1 MKSSQTGSQ
10 TGSVQKDSMPVCALC
25 EIPYLG
31 RGNVCAPLGV
41 AGDRCCY
48 ECNLSRVIPARM
60 DSAERKRQPDAGDL
74 HVRKRKKREEHDGF
88 SDDDG
93 EDCDGGCCA
102 SQESQVSDY
111 VASERA
117 ADECAPGIDFEFPA
131 VVHGLSSV
139 KCAVKPPCSDTRNPL
154 FYEDI
159 YIGCDVTLSMK
170 PDGQRGLLTVLA
182 NLPGMVKNHFFKSN
196 VSEESAENERNAR
209 NNTHVHL
216 FQFGDTARPF
226 TDQPDFVSFNDD
238 DLQATKERVLPQLE
252 ACNDRS
258 TNISDAV
265 LYASKKAKE
274 RFLSTQTTDEA
285 AGIVRVGC
293 VLLLTD
299 GNANVGEPKAARIV
313 NDADGVVS
321 DCCRGHRLAFYAIGL
336 GEGTNPFFLSE
347 LVRGGFWY
355 HVASPHDPSGAFD
368 ATIGTM
374 LSAVGV
380 YSVTVKVT
388 IERDGSLLTQQSTQS
403 SANYGLTTVE
413 SCRARILDV
422 AVPPGAI
429 PGDVLVVD
437 TTFGGPTQESFRS
450 RIAVETSMADVR
462 KEMALTSANLSVGL
476 YTEAEDVARA
486 LEKLRASVSSGE
498 NLGDTSDGLV
508 RSSAGSS
515 AVQRHVRYFTYQL
528 EKTFTFGSLANT
540 MDYVPTMPSQWVV
553 SSSGS
558 HFV

>member
-1 MKSSQTGSQ
+1 
-10 TGSVQKDSMPVCALC
+10 
-25 EIPYLG
+25 
-31 RGNVCAPLGV
+31 
-41 AGDRCCY
+41 
-48 ECNLSRVIPARM
+48 M
-60 DSAERKRQPDAGDL
+60 DSAERKRHPGVGDL
-74 HVRKRKKREEHDGF
+74 HVRKRTKREKPSDH

-93 EDCDGGCCA
+93 DDGDDGNDDGCRA

-117 ADECAPGIDFEFPA
+117 ADECAPGIDFEMPA
-131 VVHGLSSV
+131 VLHGLSSV
-139 KCAVKPPCSDTRNPL
+139 KCAVKPPCSDTRNPGL
-154 FYEDI
+154 HLDLWLGF
-159 YIGCDVTLSMK
+159 DVTLSMK
-170 PDGQRGLLTVLA
+170 PDGQTGLRTVLA
-182 NLPGMVKNHFFKSN
+182 NLPDMVKNHFFKTD
-196 VSEESAENERNAR
+196 VSEEGAENELNAR

-226 TDQPDFVSFNDD
+226 TGQPDFVSFNDD

-299 GNANVGEPKAARIV
+299 GNATAGELNASRIV
-313 NDADGVVS
+313 ADADGVVS
-321 DCCRGHRLAFYAIGL
+321 DCCRGHRLAVYAIGL
-336 GEGTNPFFLSE
+336 GEGTNPYFLSE

-355 HVASPHDPSGAFD
+355 HVASPHDPSGAFN

-380 YSVTVKVT
+380 YSVTVKAT
-388 IERDGSLLTQQSTQS
+388 IERDGSLLTQESTQS

-413 SCRARILDV
+413 SCRARILNV

-450 RIAVETSMADVR
+450 RIAVEARMVDVC
-462 KEMALTSANLSVGL
+462 KKMALTSANLSVGL
-476 YTEAEDVARA
+476 YTEAQDVARA
-486 LEKLRASVSSGE
+486 LEKLHTSFSSGE

-515 AVQRHVRYFTYQL
+515 AVQRHVRYFTDQL
-528 EKTFTFGSLANT
+528 EKTLTFGSSANT
-540 MDYVPTMPSQWVV
+540 MDYVPTIPSPWVV

-558 HFV
+558 QFV